1 MVDLMLHGKVRFMV
15 DLTLQLKVHLRVDFK
30 EPLKMHKKVKGDG
43 FGVALDG
50 ALEGAFFSAVED
62 TTKYKD
68 AQEGAING

>member
-1 MVDLMLHGKVRFMV
+1 
-15 DLTLQLKVHLRVDFK
+15 
-30 EPLKMHKKVKGDG
+30 MHKKVKWDA

-68 AQEGAING
+68 VQEGAIND